1 MVFHYVMDSGNYSS
15 SPEGTPPGAPQE
27 PEAYDQYIEALID
40 FLKAKR
46 DDMNKKGMMPTLDAL
61 IGELEDSRYTKP
73 TS

>member
-1 MVFHYVMDSGNYSS
+1 MIDGGGYSS
-15 SPEGTPPGAPQE
+15 ESTDGNMPNAPQD

-61 IGELEDSRYTKP
+61 IGELEDSRYTK
-73 TS
+73 SQ